1 MIVNVKRA
9 YRFLFV
15 SVPFSGIEVFFQKL
29 LDLFKQEPGIESHWL
44 RIEKE
49 PKELIARIPP
59 FSKNWTLK
67 ASAVART
74 RIRQLE
80 KQHGAFDAAL
90 FNNIM
95 PLTLLGEFRR
105 RVPFGISTDCTP
117 RLLEQEP
124 FRRFFLGRAET
135 RDGILHTIKHGF
147 AERVYAEASFL
158 LPYSSFARDSFTRD
172 YHVDESKIEIVPVG
186 VDVALWRRDS
196 SMDAKPQRPSSL
208 TILFIG
214 GDFNRKGGDIMLR
227 IAQRLEF
234 HDCTFHFVTRENL
247 EAVSANVRLHKD
259 IEPNSRGLMQLY
271 ANADV
276 FIMPTRAEF
285 AQTNA
290 ILEAMA
296 MELPVITTNI
306 GGLDEVVIDEVTGFL
321 LPPDDEQGLYARLL
335 QLKVSPALRKR
346 MGASGRQKAEREFD
360 LAMSAE
366 KILTHLKH
374 AAARKHSVSR
384 PTEQ

>member
-1 MIVNVKRA
+1 M
-9 YRFLFV
+9 
-15 SVPFSGIEVFFQKL
+15 PFSGIEVFFQKL

-117 RLLEQEP
+117 RLLELEP
-124 FRRFFLGRAET
+124 YRRFFLGRAET
-135 RDGILHTIKHGF
+135 RNGIIHTIKHGF
-147 AERVYAEASFL
+147 TQRVYAEASFL
-158 LPYSSFARDSFTRD
+158 LPYSSFARDSFIND
-172 YHVDESKIEIVPVG
+172 YHVDENKIEIVPVG
-186 VDVALWRRDS
+186 VDVSQWRRDP
-196 SMDAKPQRPSSL
+196 SMHAKPQESPSF

-214 GDFNRKGGDIMLR
+214 GDFKRKGGDILLR
-227 IAQRLEF
+227 AAQRPEF
-234 HDCTFHFVTRENL
+234 HDCTFHFVTHENL
-247 EAVSANVRLHKD
+247 GAVSANVRVHKD
-259 IEPNSRGLMQLY
+259 IEPNSRRLMQLY
-271 ANADV
+271 ADADV
-276 FIMPTRAEF
+276 FVMPTRADF

-290 ILEAMA
+290 VVEAMA

-306 GGLDEVVIDEVTGFL
+306 GGLDEVVIDGETGFL
-321 LPPDDEQGLYARLL
+321 LSPDDEQSLYSRLL
-335 QLKVSPALRKR
+335 QLKTSPALRKR
-346 MGASGRQKAEREFD
+346 MGASGRKRAEREFD
-360 LAMSAE
+360 LAASAE
-366 KILTHLKH
+366 KILTHLKQ
-374 AAARKHSVSR
+374 AVARKNGFSYSA
-384 PTEQ
+384 EQ